1 MAVLRQIQMDG
12 TFNQTAPLARLVGAK
27 HVFSVD
33 LKSATDRW
41 PLNIQISVLY
51 ECFGRRFSE
60 AVEALLNGH
69 PFLVDWVRRPRWVHF
84 PTGQPLG
91 YHRAIYILYLFVS
104 LESRSAF

>member
-60 AVEALLNGH
+60 AVEALLN
-69 PFLVDWVRRPRWVHF
+69 
-84 PTGQPLG
+84 
-91 YHRAIYILYLFVS
+91 
-104 LESRSAF
+104 

>member
-1 MAVLRQIQMDG
+1 MAVLCHIQMDG
-12 TFNQTAPLARLVGAK
+12 TFNQTVPLARLVGAK

-41 PLNIQISVLY
+41 TLKIQISVFY

-84 PTGQPLG
+84 PMGQPLG
-91 YHRAIYILYLFVS
+91 YHRVIYILYLFVS